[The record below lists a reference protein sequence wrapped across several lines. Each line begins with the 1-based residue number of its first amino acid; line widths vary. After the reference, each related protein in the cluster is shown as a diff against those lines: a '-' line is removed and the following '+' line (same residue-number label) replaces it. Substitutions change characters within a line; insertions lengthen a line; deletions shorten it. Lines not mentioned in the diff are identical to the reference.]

1 MAAAADVP
9 ALRGIRV
16 LRPGYLAALLV
27 LLALALRLYHI
38 GDRSLWLDETYT
50 AHAVRYATLGDVV
63 AWTYTSLDQ
72 MPVFN
77 VITWLLRGLGA
88 TEWALRLPSALAGA
102 LSVLAVY
109 HLGRAVAR
117 PRVGLIA
124 ALLLAV
130 LPFAVWYGQE
140 ARAYAVL
147 MLFSALQMLYAYRAV
162 VRGTV
167 LDWAALALCS
177 ILNLYT
183 HYLGL
188 FTAAATV
195 GVVGVILAIRLVAV
209 LTRPHS
215 PRARARL
222 STRAEGEQ
230 RRTLHPPTPALSKGE
245 GGQRRPHPSP
255 AAGSARPLPS
265 PDRGRAGW
273 AVGSAEP
280 TAQAAWAGGEGRQL
294 GLALVAGAVTA
305 LAYVPWL
312 PALRAFLHRGDRGFG
327 MFSGGGTAGLADLQS
342 SLATFGFSG
351 FALLLLCVGIVVV
364 VIWIGY
370 GRWREGILLLLWP
383 VIPIA
388 GFWVKLHAA
397 TLTVTPR
404 YFSFL
409 APAAVLL
416 AAVGADGIVAAT
428 GWMVRRIGSGRWRQL
443 VASVGVA
450 IVALLLLLETVPA
463 LAAQYAMP
471 KTDYRDATARIIA
484 TGSPNAV
491 VFAVGTCNYFILG
504 PLDYYLWLHHSSIVV
519 VDGGQLDDRVAARLH
534 QGAGPVWDA
543 IITGSGSSGCAVPVD
558 LAHAPTADLAV
569 TSYDEIAL
577 LRVRTRRLGAVAQA
591 KTLLRWGSA
600 YQPQLLSSLDLLN
613 VLSSGARIG
622 PNLLPPPSTTGKGR
636 DRWSVPSDARALPDG
651 SGFELG
657 PRGGSMV
664 NVTLTTRHVTAGTHY
679 LLSFSYRNGGLQG
692 EQKVYVSALAPGG
705 QWLSVFPN
713 GAGYSCSP
721 AADPT
726 RGSFAFTAPA
736 GATSLIIWLRAT
748 GSGVAA
754 FQTVRL
760 QPVG

>member
-1 MAAAADVP
+1 MAATMSDVP
-9 ALRGIRV
+9 ARRGIRAP
-16 LRPGYLAALLV
+16 RPGYLAALLA
-27 LLALALRLYHI
+27 LTALALRLYHI
-38 GDRSLWLDETYT
+38 GDRPLWLDETYT
-50 AHAVRYATLGDVV
+50 AHAVRYATLGDVM

-77 VITWLLRGLGA
+77 VTTWLLRGLGA
-88 TEWALRLPSALAGA
+88 TEWALRLPSAVAGA

-109 HLGRAVAR
+109 HLGRTVAR

-147 MLFSALQMLYAYRAV
+147 MLVSALQMLYAYRAV
-162 VRGTV
+162 VYGTI
-167 LDWAALALCS
+167 LDWAALALYS

-188 FTAAATV
+188 FTAAATF
-195 GVVGVILAIRLVAV
+195 GVVSVILAMRLVV
-209 LTRPHS
+209 MRLGPRRPLAH
-215 PRARARL
+215 AGLHAK
-222 STRAEGEQ
+222 AEGKQ
-230 RRTLHPPTPALSKGE
+230 HHL
-245 GGQRRPHPSP
+245 HPSP
-255 AAGSARPLPS
+255 AA
-265 PDRGRAGW
+265 GRAGW

-280 TAQAAWAGGEGRQL
+280 RDQSAWAGSEGSPAAGRGAGGEGWQI
-294 GLALVAGAVTA
+294 GLALAAGAVTA

-327 MFSGGGTAGLADLQS
+327 MFSGGGTAGLSDLRWL
-342 SLATFGFSG
+342 LATFGFSG
-351 FALLLLCVGIVVV
+351 LALLLLCVGIVVAV
-364 VIWIGY
+364 VGIGH

-383 VIPIA
+383 AIPLA
-388 GFWVKLHAA
+388 GFWYKLHAA

-409 APAAVLL
+409 LPAAVLL
-416 AAVGADGIVAAT
+416 AAVGADGIVDAV
-428 GWMVRRIGSGRWRQL
+428 GWPIRRRGSAPWRQP
-443 VASVGVA
+443 VASAGAAV
-450 IVALLLLLETVPA
+450 VALLLLAQTTPA

-471 KTDYRDATARIIA
+471 KTDYRDATEHIIA
-484 TGSPNAV
+484 TSSPDAV

-504 PLDYYLWLHHSSIVV
+504 PLDYYLWLRHSSIVV
-519 VDGGQLDDRVAARLH
+519 LDGGQLDDRVAARLRR
-534 QGAGPVWDA
+534 GAGPVWDA
-543 IITGSGSSGCAVPVD
+543 VITGSGSSGCAVPVD
-558 LAHAPTADLAV
+558 LAHATTAGLAV

-577 LRVRTRRLGAVAQA
+577 LRTRAWRLDAVAQA
-591 KTLLRWGSA
+591 KALLRWGSA

-613 VLSSGARIG
+613 VLSSRARIG
-622 PNLLPPPSTTGKGR
+622 PNLLPPPTTVGTGR

-651 SGFELG
+651 SGFELS
-657 PRGGSMV
+657 PGGGGMV

-679 LLSFSYRNGGLQG
+679 LLSFSYRNGSLQG
-692 EQKVYVSALAPGG
+692 EQKVYGSALSPGG

-721 AADPT
+721 ATDPT

-736 GATSLIIWLRAT
+736 GTTSLIIWLRAT
-748 GSGVAA
+748 GSGSAI

>member
-1 MAAAADVP
+1 
-9 ALRGIRV
+9 
-16 LRPGYLAALLV
+16 
-27 LLALALRLYHI
+27 LALRLYHI
-38 GDRSLWLDETYT
+38 GDRPLWLDETYT
-50 AHAVRYATLGDVV
+50 AHAVRYATLGDVM

-88 TEWALRLPSALAGA
+88 TEWALRLPSAVAGA

-109 HLGRAVAR
+109 HLGRTVAR

-147 MLFSALQMLYAYRAV
+147 MLVSALQMLYAYRAV
-162 VRGTV
+162 VYGTI
-167 LDWAALALCS
+167 LDWAALALYS

-188 FTAAATV
+188 FTAAATAGVV
-195 GVVGVILAIRLVAV
+195 GVVGVILAIRLVV
-209 LTRPHS
+209 LRVGPRRPLAH
-215 PRARARL
+215 AGLHAK
-222 STRAEGEQ
+222 AEGKQ
-230 RRTLHPPTPALSKGE
+230 DHL
-245 GGQRRPHPSP
+245 HPSP
-255 AAGSARPLPS
+255 DG
-265 PDRGRAGW
+265 GRAGW

-280 TAQAAWAGGEGRQL
+280 RDQSAWAGGEGSPAAGWTGTGRGRSGASPQSAAGRGARGEGWQI
-294 GLALVAGAVTA
+294 GLALAAGAVTA
-305 LAYVPWL
+305 LAYMPWL

-327 MFSGGGTAGLADLQS
+327 MFSGGGTAGLGDLRWL
-342 SLATFGFSG
+342 LATFGFSG
-351 FALLLLCVGIVVV
+351 LALLLLCVGIVVAV
-364 VIWIGY
+364 VGISH
-370 GRWREGILLLLWP
+370 GRWCEGILLLLWP
-383 VIPIA
+383 AIPLA
-388 GFWVKLHAA
+388 GFWYKLHAA

-409 APAAVLL
+409 LPAAVLL
-416 AAVGADGIVAAT
+416 AAVGADSIVDAISWT
-428 GWMVRRIGSGRWRQL
+428 VRRRGGARWRQP
-443 VASVGVA
+443 VASVGAAV
-450 IVALLLLLETVPA
+450 VALLLLAQTTPA

-471 KTDYRDATARIIA
+471 KTDYRDATEHIIA
-484 TGSPNAV
+484 TSSPDAV

-504 PLDYYLWLHHSSIVV
+504 PLDYYLWRRHSSIVV
-519 VDGGQLDDRVAARLH
+519 MDGGQLDDRVVARLRR
-534 QGAGPVWDA
+534 GVGPVWNA
-543 IITGSGSSGCAVPVD
+543 VITGPGSSGCAVPVD
-558 LAHAPTADLAV
+558 LAHAPTAGLAV

-577 LRVRTRRLGAVAQA
+577 LRTRTRRLGVVAQA

-613 VLSSGARIG
+613 VLSSRARIG
-622 PNLLPPPSTTGKGR
+622 PNLLPPPPTIRTGR
-636 DRWSVPSDARALPDG
+636 ERWSVPSDARALPDG
-651 SGFELG
+651 SGFELS
-657 PRGGSMV
+657 PGGGGMV

-679 LLSFSYRNGGLQG
+679 LLSFSYHNGSLQG
-692 EQKVYVSALAPGG
+692 EQKVYVSALTPGG
-705 QWLSVFPN
+705 QWLGVFPN

-721 AADPT
+721 ATDPT

-736 GATSLIIWLRAT
+736 GTTSLIIWLRAT
-748 GSGVAA
+748 GSGSAI